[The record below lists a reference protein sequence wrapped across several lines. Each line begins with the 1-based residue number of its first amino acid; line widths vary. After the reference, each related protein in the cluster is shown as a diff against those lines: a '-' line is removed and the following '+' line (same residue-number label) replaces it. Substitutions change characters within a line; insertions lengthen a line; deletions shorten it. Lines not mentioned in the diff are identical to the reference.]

1 MRRSYYLLP
10 VLLCSLSVMA
20 QKKPLDHS
28 VYDGWQS
35 IGERA
40 ISNNGKYVVYA
51 VTPQEGDGT
60 LVLQAADNSWKKE
73 VPRGYSA
80 TITEDN
86 RFAIFKIRP
95 LFKDTRDARIK
106 KKTPNDMP
114 KDSLGI
120 VELGKDSVTKIAR
133 VKSFKSPEKGTGQWM
148 AYLLDK
154 PLPEATRPAGRPDSL
169 TQLNNLMRA
178 ADSLARV
185 ADSLRKKV
193 TEAQTKGLAVLQPAS
208 RREAGAGSNTGN
220 NNAAA
225 GAPNAGNRPAAGGG
239 GGRGGGRFGGGASFS
254 AASDGE
260 EGTELV
266 LRNLYTG
273 EEKIYKLVSDYYF
286 SQTGNVLILK
296 TTQQN
301 GNNASAPALL
311 WTSLPDGKVDTIM
324 RKFNDLKSV
333 SLDETGSQLAFVAE
347 RDSVTKALLKF
358 YKLWY
363 YKPGMDSARIQVDR
377 STAGVSKGLSVSEN
391 YVLTFS
397 KDAKKL
403 FFGLA
408 EIRKPKDTTLVDFET
423 ARLDIWHYND
433 DYLQPQ
439 QLVQLNNDLRRS
451 YTSVLNI
458 ASGKVVQL
466 GTDSSENIQLV
477 DEGNAN
483 FVLGTSSKGNRVEA
497 QWQGFARQRAYIIS
511 TEDGSKKLVKEKQR
525 GFFSVS
531 PKGNFVIWYDMPGKQ
546 YFTYQVSTGTIR
558 NITQKVPTHL
568 YDDEDD
574 HPDDPSSFGTAGWL
588 ENDAAVLINDRYD
601 IWQVDPTGEKLP
613 VNVTGGYGKKNRTV
627 LRYVR
632 TDREARFLKADEQIL
647 LDAFNR
653 TNKYDG
659 YYTKKINVAGDP
671 IQLSMEPYSHIPPVK
686 AKQADAFVLGRMNVQ
701 EAANVFTTS
710 DFKNFT
716 RLSSINPQQKDYNWL
731 TSELVKWKMFD
742 GKEAEGLLFKPE
754 NFDPKKKYPVIFYFY
769 EQDADGLYNY
779 RAPAPS
785 ASTVNIAYFVSNGY
799 LVFDP
804 NIYYKN
810 GEPGESAYNSVVSA
824 AKHMAKMPWVDSTK
838 MAIQGQ
844 SWGGYQVAYLV
855 TRTKMFAAAG
865 AGAPVANMTSAYGG
879 IRWGTG
885 LNRQFQYEH
894 SQSRIGAT
902 LWQKPD
908 LYLKNSPLFKAD
920 KVTTPILIMHND
932 ADGAVPWYQG
942 IEYFTALRRLGK
954 KAWMLQYNG
963 EDHNLVER
971 RNRKDLSIRLAQ
983 FFDHFLKGAPA
994 AKWIAEGVPATD
1006 KGIDWGTELEEK
1018 KGF

>member
-1 MRRSYYLLP
+1 MRRFFYLLP
-10 VLLCSLSVMA
+10 GLLSSMAVLA
-20 QKKPLDHS
+20 QKKPLDHA

-51 VTPQEGDGT
+51 VTPQEGDGS

-73 VPRGYSA
+73 VARGYGA

-86 RFAIFKIRP
+86 RFVVFKIRP

-120 VELGKDSVTKIAR
+120 LELGKDSIIKIAR
-133 VKSFKSPEKGTGQWM
+133 VKSFKTPEKGAGQWM

-154 PLPEATRPAGRPDSL
+154 ALPEAGRTAKPDSL
-169 TQLNNLMRA
+169 TQLNNLMRM

-185 ADSLRKKV
+185 ADSLRNKA
-193 TEAQTKGLAVLQPAS
+193 TEAQTKGLAVLQAPK
-208 RREAGAGSNTGN
+208 REGGRT
-220 NNAAA
+220 
-225 GAPNAGNRPAAGGG
+225 AGGRSG
-239 GGRGGGRFGGGASFS
+239 
-254 AASDGE
+254 DDLD

-273 EEKIYKLVSDYYF
+273 EEKKYKLVSEYYF
-286 SQTGNVLILK
+286 SEPGNALIVK
-296 TTQQN
+296 TTRKSGDTLSQ
-301 GNNASAPALL
+301 ASLL
-311 WTSLPDGKVDTIM
+311 WTSLPGGKVDTIM

-333 SLDETGSQLAFVAE
+333 TLDETGAQVAFVAE
-347 RDSVTKALLKF
+347 RDSVAKALRKF

-363 YKPGMDSARIQVDR
+363 YKPGMDSARMQVDR
-377 STAGVSKGLSVSEN
+377 TTAGVSKGLSVSEN
-391 YVLTFS
+391 YLLTFS
-397 KDAKKL
+397 KDGRKV

-408 EIRKPKDTTLVDFET
+408 TIRKPKDTTLVDFET
-423 ARLDIWHYND
+423 ARLDVWHYKD

-451 YTSVLNI
+451 YTSVLHI
-458 ASGKVVQL
+458 GSGKVVQL

-477 DEGNAN
+477 DEGNAD
-483 FVLGTSSKGNRVEA
+483 FVLATSSKGNRVEA
-497 QWQGFARQRAYIIS
+497 QWQGFTRQRAYIVS
-511 TEDGSKKLVKEKQR
+511 TADGSHKLVKDKQR
-525 GFFSVS
+525 GFFTVS
-531 PKGNFVIWYDMPGKQ
+531 PKGNYVLWYDMSSRN
-546 YFTYQVSTGTIR
+546 YFTYQVSTGAVR
-558 NITQKVPTHL
+558 NITQKVTGHL

-574 HPDDPSSFGTAGWL
+574 HPDEPFSFGTAGWL
-588 ENDAAVLINDRYD
+588 DNDAAVLINDRYD
-601 IWQVDPTGEKLP
+601 IWQVDPAGEKLP
-613 VNVTGGYGKKNRTV
+613 VNITSGYGKKNKTV

-632 TDREARFLKADEQIL
+632 TDREKRSIQPDEQIL

-653 TNKYDG
+653 TTKYDG
-659 YYTKKINVAGDP
+659 YFTKKLNVAGEP
-671 IQLSMEPYSHIPPVK
+671 IQLTMEPYSHVAPLK
-686 AKQADAFVLGRMNVQ
+686 AKQADVYIVGRMNVQ
-701 EAANVFTTS
+701 EPANIYATT
-710 DFKNFT
+710 DLKNFT
-716 RLSSINPQQKDYNWL
+716 RLSAINPQQQNYNWL

-754 NFDPKKKYPVIFYFY
+754 DFDPKKKYPVIFYFY
-769 EQDADGLYNY
+769 EKDADGLYNY

-824 AKHMAKMPWVDSTK
+824 AKYMAKQPWVDSTK

-855 TRTKMFAAAG
+855 TRTKLFAAAG

-920 KVTTPILIMHND
+920 KVTTPLLIMHND

-954 KAWMLQYNG
+954 KVWLLQYNG

-983 FFDHFLKGAPA
+983 FFDHYLKGAPA
-994 AKWIAEGVPATD
+994 AKWIAEGVAAVD
-1006 KGIDWGTELEEK
+1006 KGIDWGTEVEEK
-1018 KGF
+1018 KAF